1 MSPRDAENQLFR
13 IVHILWT
20 ILRLAGIV
28 HSLWMIFSIW
38 IVISTPSMICLLTFA
53 IECKRRS
60 RPLTERKDGSQGIM
74 TESAATRAL
83 MVIIPSDGIQSIRL

>member
-1 MSPRDAENQLFR
+1 MIS
-13 IVHILWT
+13 
-20 ILRLAGIV
+20 LALTV
-28 HSLWMIFSIW
+28 REST
-38 IVISTPSMICLLTFA
+38 IVISTPSILRFGLICLLTFA

-83 MVIIPSDGIQSIRL
+83 MVIIPSDGIQSIRI